1 VIPTEADDSVLK
13 VKVRLFASLRE
24 LLGNIREEE
33 YEVKDGTA
41 LVDLLLQHIPE
52 RHSNVSK
59 SWREWI
65 FETKRNEIKFDKD
78 GIPVLSYYLIL
89 VNGRSYNSISEKG
102 RRLGLRY
109 KLKDGDEVAI
119 LPPVGGG

>member
-1 VIPTEADDSVLK
+1 VLK

-33 YEVKDGTA
+33 YEVEDGTT
-41 LVDLLLQHIPE
+41 LMDLLLQHIPE

-59 SWREWI
+59 SWKEWI
-65 FETKRNEIKFDKD
+65 FETERHEIKFDKD

-89 VNGRSYNSISEKG
+89 VNGRSYNSISEDG
-102 RRLGLRY
+102 RRLGLMY
-109 KLKDGDEVAI
+109 KLKDGDEIAI